1 MLIIYLAACGLI
13 FIGLGVP
20 LLKGKI
26 ERNIWYGIRFKAAFA
41 SDEMWHDVQTYGA
54 RHLVGGG
61 IILLIDAVAL
71 MFVPVGS
78 GGVPLLVVIA
88 FPALV
93 ALVGA
98 AFTFRYG
105 LLKAREQEDLP
116 TDHEQ
121 PERGRTPP

>member
-1 MLIIYLAACGLI
+1 MLTDNLMFIIYLAACGLI
-13 FIGLGVP
+13 FIGLGIP

-26 ERNIWYGIRFKAAFA
+26 GMNIWYGVRFKAAFA
-41 SDEMWHDVQTYGA
+41 SDEIWHDMNTYGA
-54 RHLVGGG
+54 RQLVGGG

-71 MFVPVGS
+71 MFLPVGR
-78 GGVPLLVVIA
+78 GGVPLFVVFA

-105 LLKAREQEDLP
+105 LLKAGERED
-116 TDHEQ
+116 TS
-121 PERGRTPP
+121 T

>member
-1 MLIIYLAACGLI
+1 MLTDNLMFIIYLAACGLI
-13 FIGLGVP
+13 FIGLGIP
-20 LLKGKI
+20 LLQGKI
-26 ERNIWYGIRFKAAFA
+26 GMNIWYGIRFKAAFA
-41 SDEMWHDVQTYGA
+41 SDEMWHDMNTYGA
-54 RHLVGGG
+54 RQLVGGG

-98 AFTFRYG
+98 AFTFQYG
-105 LLKAREQEDLP
+105 LRKEREQQ
-116 TDHEQ
+116 T
-121 PERGRTPP
+121 ERGRTPS